1 MTRNPAHWKDN
12 TKGVVRIAK
21 RLILGVP
28 LINTMARYA
37 AQRLRDARVT
47 DTAAYWESRYR
58 RGDGSGVGSNGA
70 LAQFKADILN
80 SFVTRTGVQTVI
92 EFGCGDAAQLALATY
107 PSYVG
112 VDVSPTAVAR
122 CRRQME
128 GDQTKRFF
136 TLADAEGYRGTYDL
150 ALSLDVVYH
159 LLEDRVFREHM
170 QGLFS
175 HASTYVIIYSSN
187 HDGRGHAGHIRHHS
201 VTDWVAAHA
210 PQWQQIAFIKNRY
223 PFDRRRPAETS
234 FADFYLF
241 GRR

>member
-1 MTRNPAHWKDN
+1 MSTTPAHWTDN
-12 TKGVVRIAK
+12 TTGVARIAK
-21 RLILGVP
+21 KLILRVP
-28 LINTMARYA
+28 WINTVARHL

-58 RGDGSGVGSNGA
+58 RGDGSGVGSYGA
-70 LAQFKADILN
+70 LSQFKAEVLN
-80 SFVTRTGVQTVI
+80 GFVARAAVHTVI

-122 CRRQME
+122 CRRQMG

-159 LLEDRVFREHM
+159 LLEDRVFSEHM
-170 QGLFS
+170 QALFS
-175 HASTYVIIYSSN
+175 HASNHVIIYSSN
-187 HDGRGHAGHIRHHS
+187 HDARGHAGHIRHHS

-210 PQWQQIAFIKNRY
+210 PEWQQVAFIKNRY
-223 PFDRRRPAETS
+223 PFDRKRPAETS
-234 FADFYLF
+234 FADFYTF